1 MSQSETIPSRDRRA
15 FAVSVAGAFAI
26 AIFLSWLTYGKLH
39 PGAGPAWLAML
50 PTLAAVAN
58 TGCAVSLLCGRAAI
72 RRRRINEHRNFMLAA
87 VAFSAVFFAA
97 YVTRHYFHG
106 DTSFAGAGL
115 VRSVYLFVLA
125 THILGSVVVLVLLPQ
140 SLRFA
145 AIGRFASHKA
155 LNRWLLPVWIYVSAT
170 GVAVYFALA
179 GARAA

>member
-1 MSQSETIPSRDRRA
+1 MSQIETIPSHDRRA
-15 FAVSVAGAFAI
+15 FAASVTGALAV
-26 AIFLSWLTYGKLH
+26 ATFLTWLTYSKVH

-58 TGCAVSLLCGRAAI
+58 AGCAVSLLCGRVAI
-72 RRRRINEHRNFMLAA
+72 HRRRINEHRNFMLVA
-87 VAFSAVFFAA
+87 VAFSAVFLAA

-106 DTSFAGAGL
+106 DTLFVGSGL
-115 VRSVYLFVLA
+115 ARSVYLGVLA
-125 THILGSVVVLVLLPQ
+125 THILGSVAVLVLLPQ

-155 LNRWLLPVWIYVSAT
+155 VNRWLLPVWIYVSCT

-179 GARAA
+179 GARA